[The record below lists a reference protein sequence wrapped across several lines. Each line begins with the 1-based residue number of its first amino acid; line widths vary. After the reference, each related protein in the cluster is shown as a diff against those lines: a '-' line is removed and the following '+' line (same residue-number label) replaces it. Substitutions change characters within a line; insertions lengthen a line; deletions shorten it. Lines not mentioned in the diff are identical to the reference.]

1 MANVVVVMFLMVF
14 ALAIGTTSAF
24 MLIAGVQPSNPE
36 GEWREATYQPMAIL
50 TARAARKTA
59 VAAPEIDVREAA

>member
-1 MANVVVVMFLMVF
+1 MATIVVVMFLMVF

-36 GEWREATYQPMAIL
+36 GEFREATYQPMVLL
-50 TARAARKTA
+50 TARAAHKTA
-59 VAAPEIDVREAA
+59 AAAPEIDVRAAA